1 MLAPCTRAGAPVF
14 ALIVCTRALLS
25 ACTSQV
31 LRAPLPQ
38 PACRCKGCGALL
50 PSLWHACIGIP
61 PPADMDFAYVH
72 DAKLVKECGGD
83 CKSPFVVMYKQGES
97 ESPR

>member
-1 MLAPCTRAGAPVF
+1 MHQSGLAGGAAPAECPRKVAVRCRTQCGTL
-14 ALIVCTRALLS
+14 ALAS
-25 ACTSQV
+25 
-31 LRAPLPQ
+31 
-38 PACRCKGCGALL
+38 
-50 PSLWHACIGIP
+50 H

-83 CKSPFVVMYKQGES
+83 CKSPFVIMYKQGES